1 MPEHKKS
8 TFISSAHLI
17 QYKYNLN
24 NFKTNT
30 KRLALQ
36 VVVVGVLGHSAVEER
51 PCQVV
56 HGILLVLHGLCDNL
70 CIEVVVEAVIQVRL
84 HWQRLVQE
92 LLEEVL
98 SREDKETV
106 FHVTPLDKLTALNSE
121 HKLGSLY
128 LLRALTHDH
137 TAPLVILHGPVRL
150 AHHLEDVIYGII
162 HISGKKRDQIQVNV
176 TEKIPKFFLAYI

>member
-1 MPEHKKS
+1 M
-8 TFISSAHLI
+8 
-17 QYKYNLN
+17 
-24 NFKTNT
+24 
-30 KRLALQ
+30 Q
-36 VVVVGVLGHSAVEER
+36 VVVVGVLGHTAVEEGPR
-51 PCQVV
+51 QVV

-70 CIEVVVEAVIQVRL
+70 CVEVVVEAVIQVRL

-92 LLEEVL
+92 FLEEVL

-106 FHVTPLDKLTALNSE
+106 FHVTPLDKVTALNSE
-121 HKLGSLY
+121 HKQLGSLY

-162 HISGKKRDQIQVNV
+162 HISGEKK
-176 TEKIPKFFLAYI
+176 